1 MKAEMD
7 IGTDKKA
14 FQINL
19 DAKKYGTFAEIGA
32 GQEVARRF
40 FHVGGAA
47 GTVAKTM
54 SAYDMT
60 FSDAIYGPADR
71 YVSRNRLQ
79 TMLDHEYKLLIERL
93 DQKLGG
99 VRTFFVFADTVA
111 ARSFKQHN
119 ESHGWLGVRFQPEP
133 RGEPSQIIIHV
144 RMLDES
150 NVDQQEAL
158 GIIGVNL
165 LFGAF
170 YHPQPEKLI
179 ASLQENLDPNRMQID
194 LIKFSGPAYAG
205 VDNRLMSLQLVSQ
218 GLTDA
223 VIFTAD
229 GGEMVQAADILYKK
243 SILVE
248 RGSFRPVTYATND
261 MLNGARSVF
270 LKQSGTSDA
279 DLVVL
284 MEMTLEN
291 LLAEGQLNHA
301 DFLARVDIL
310 GALGR
315 TVIISKFGEYFRLA
329 SYLSRYTS
337 RKIGLVMGVPSLLEI
352 FDEKYYLALE
362 GGILEAL
369 GRMFK
374 SGLKLYVYPMIDEQ
388 TGELVTAKKLEVA
401 PNLRSLYRYL
411 VENEF
416 IQEITDYNPEYLR
429 IHPPETLAK
438 LQSGDAGLGTNG
450 AAGSDQNH
458 QEPPVLRLPGGAGEL
473 AAVFCGFYALKTAGS
488 HRQKTGVVGT
498 LPAIWNAASW
508 RGAEILSLA
517 SISASTSSKA
527 SCSSERATTALS

>member
-1 MKAEMD
+1 MKTEMD
-7 IGTDKKA
+7 LGTDKKA

-71 YVSRNRLQ
+71 YVSRARLQ
-79 TMLDHEYKLLIERL
+79 TMLDHEYNLLIERL
-93 DQKLGG
+93 DKKLGS

-119 ESHGWLGVRFQPEP
+119 ESHGWLGVRFQEQT
-133 RGEPSQIIIHV
+133 RGEPSQVIIHV
-144 RMLDES
+144 RLLDET

-165 LFGAF
+165 LYAAF
-170 YHPQPEKLI
+170 YHRQPEKLI
-179 ASLQENLDPNRMQID
+179 ASLQENLAPNRLQVD

-229 GGEMVQAADILYKK
+229 GEMVQPADILYKK
-243 SILVE
+243 AILVE

-261 MLNGARSVF
+261 MLNGARTVF
-270 LKQSGTSDA
+270 LKQAGCSDP

-291 LLAEGQLNHA
+291 LLSEGQLNHA

-337 RKIGLVMGVPSLLEI
+337 RMIGLVMGVPSLLEI
-352 FDEKYYLALE
+352 FDEKYYLNLE

-374 SGLKLYVYPMIDEQ
+374 SGLKLYVYPMMEEKN
-388 TGELVTAKKLEVA
+388 GELVTAKKLEVA
-401 PNLRSLYRYL
+401 PNLRSLYQYL
-411 VENEF
+411 IENEF

-429 IHPPETLAK
+429 IHPPDALAK
-438 LQSGDAGLGTNG
+438 LQSGDPAWEQ
-450 AAGSDQNH
+450 AV
-458 QEPPVLRLPGGAGEL
+458 PPEVM
-473 AAVFCGFYALKTAGS
+473 KIIKD
-488 HRQKTGVVGT
+488 RQFFGYCAT
-498 LPAIWNAASW
+498 
-508 RGAEILSLA
+508 
-517 SISASTSSKA
+517 SAS
-527 SCSSERATTALS
+527 